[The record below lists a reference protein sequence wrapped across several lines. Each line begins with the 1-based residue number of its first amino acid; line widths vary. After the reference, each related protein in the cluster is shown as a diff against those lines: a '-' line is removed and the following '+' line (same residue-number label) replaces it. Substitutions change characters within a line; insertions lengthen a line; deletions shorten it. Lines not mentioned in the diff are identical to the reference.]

1 MRTLHKLWVY
11 LRVFARGRRHQTD
24 LLRWLLRRP
33 QLLVGTSAYEIAQI
47 FSSRV
52 ETRLKKLAELHTA
65 ALVHCQFCLDIG
77 SALAHYGGI
86 SERQL
91 RELRDYQS
99 SDAFDTREKLVL
111 SFAQAMTTTPSEV
124 DDELRT
130 RLLEH
135 FTRGQ
140 LAELASAIAWENQR
154 ARLNEALG
162 VRPAGF
168 ADGLTCALPQ
178 PHQEGRAGRSDPSDE
193 PRSSSTEGTG

>member
-1 MRTLHKLWVY
+1 MRTSRK
-11 LRVFARGRRHQTD
+11 LRVYFRVLARGRRHQTD
-24 LLRWLLRRP
+24 LLRWLVRRP
-33 QLLVGTSAYEIAQI
+33 QLLVGTSAFETAQI

-52 ETRLKKLAELHTA
+52 DTRLKKLAELHTA

-77 SALAHYGGI
+77 SALAHDGGV
-86 SERQL
+86 SEQQL
-91 RELRDYQS
+91 IELPDYRD
-99 SDAFDTREKLVL
+99 SDAFDAREKLVL
-111 SFAQAMTTTPSEV
+111 AFAEAMTNTPSDV

-168 ADGLTCALPQ
+168 ADGLTCALP
-178 PHQEGRAGRSDPSDE
+178 GRVGERGVRRDDLDEARDDPTEHAG
-193 PRSSSTEGTG
+193 